1 MSIVKYHYDLF
12 TNNDMFSWI
21 VIENET
27 GHAVGSHIFED
38 DAIEQMKFLTNGGGF
53 DGFTPEFFVNNLFK
67 NKTQ

>member
-1 MSIVKYHYDLF
+1 
-12 TNNDMFSWI
+12 MFSWI

-27 GHAVGSHIFED
+27 GHAVGNHIFED